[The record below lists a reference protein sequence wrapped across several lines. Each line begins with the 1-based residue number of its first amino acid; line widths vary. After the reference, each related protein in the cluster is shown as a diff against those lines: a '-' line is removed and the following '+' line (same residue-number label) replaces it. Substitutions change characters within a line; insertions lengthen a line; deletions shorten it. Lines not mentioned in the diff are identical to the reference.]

1 MTEAWAAITA
11 GIIAAAAGGIGLVM
25 AKENKTSEF
34 RQAWIQELRAVL
46 TNYSSTLLLINRRVR
61 GGEHSDET
69 DIQKVNML
77 LCEIHLRINY
87 SNQSSV
93 EIELNKALTH
103 LQDSAFNGGTDFA
116 QTQEQF
122 TKASFA
128 VLKKE
133 WERVKKGELVYR
145 LYMYPCLIIS
155 GASIFAGV
163 VYLTKHYEKLWNFII
178 H

>member
-61 GGEHSDET
+61 GGEHSDEA

-103 LQDSAFNGGTDFA
+103 LQDRAFNGGTDFA

-178 H
+178 N